1 MSKERVFISAT
12 HCIVNP
18 LQSGCKMLPMN
29 VECKTRNLFQKKK
42 CFRTLQLHRVVGAV
56 HVSAQCRVPHI
67 YEHGA
72 WSHIH
77 LDSYISA
84 HTCSH
89 QLTSAHHYSSYL
101 PSTFAT
107 LIICTKTHSSRNLD
121 SYIPADICS
130 HQLIS
135 AHHFSYLL
143 TSSCSNF
150 LISTNIFSHLLGF
163 STASNY
169 SYSFS
174 SAHFYSF
181 PTTQQSKM
189 VCLHGLAQL
198 VASCKRQATFNVV
211 RLVSPDLIKKDWN
224 AKLMYAH
231 LISSN
236 CLIHSQSS
244 VSCLGPH
251 FLVTKEFFTL
261 SVNMLTDLECRF
273 WKWPNFSSALN
284 TND

>member
-1 MSKERVFISAT
+1 MQNAA
-12 HCIVNP
+12 H
-18 LQSGCKMLPMN
+18 
-29 VECKTRNLFQKKK
+29 ECGMQDAKFVSEKK

-101 PSTFAT
+101 LTSRWSNANQHF
-107 LIICTKTHSSRNLD
+107 LIYANLLICTKPHSSRNLD

-150 LISTNIFSHLLGF
+150 LISTNIFSHLLT
-163 STASNY
+163 STHICSDFQVLAITHTHSHQLT
-169 SYSFS
+169 FTHFWQHS
-174 SAHFYSF
+174 SRKWF
-181 PTTQQSKM
+181 
-189 VCLHGLAQL
+189 VCMAWH
-198 VASCKRQATFNVV
+198 N
-211 RLVSPDLIKKDWN
+211 
-224 AKLMYAH
+224 
-231 LISSN
+231 
-236 CLIHSQSS
+236 
-244 VSCLGPH
+244 
-251 FLVTKEFFTL
+251 
-261 SVNMLTDLECRF
+261 
-273 WKWPNFSSALN
+273 
-284 TND
+284 